1 MAPDRDAL
9 FSQEERS
16 TDDILTEIDRLLA
29 GIDGAPEADGDDSAF
44 DFWEEETPAAFEKQP
59 PAGQAEPVAP
69 EPDDPVDEALLSLL
83 GMEPGAAEAQAQ
95 EEPDTG
101 AKKPDPEEPVLEKPV
116 LDEEP
121 ALEGPALEEPALEE
135 PVPEEPAAEGPF
147 PMSEPSEEPEL
158 PPQLFPE
165 TGTEEAPEP
174 SAPSSWER
182 PLKAKKLPESQ
193 KKDAEAAPSQA
204 QEATVAGVPRRR
216 KKRKK
221 YLNRWYLLLAVW
233 LAGFFPELVLH
244 IATATGPKTL
254 YNPGLVMPL
263 LFSGVPVLLLFAL
276 TLVIPNRRA
285 NHILLTVYS
294 VLVLVFCASQLVYSR
309 IFNNSFYSAYSLL
322 NGGQVFEGQ
331 FNATIFSEI
340 GKALPLILL
349 MAVPV
354 LLLALLAPRFFSF
367 KPLKKRR
374 FALLPAVLAVA
385 LQLLAVA
392 ILPVFGTG
400 DHSAYDLYHNSTDPY
415 AGVNLLGAV
424 TSLRVDLTRLL
435 THYTP
440 KGSIHLDNPTPSG
453 TGGANASVPMGTVS
467 ANPVQTT
474 TGAASQ
480 ETGLNVL
487 DFDFNS
493 MASRI
498 MDDDLRDM
506 YLFFAQRTPSSKND
520 HTGMFKGCNLIL
532 ICAEAF
538 DELAVS
544 PTRTP
549 TLYKLMHEGIYFS
562 NYYVSDWGTS
572 TTDGEYAFLT
582 GTVPEAGAWSFE
594 RSAKYGNAMPLTMS
608 RQLLKQGYNAY
619 AFHGHDYDYYSRN
632 EYLENLGFVYKAH
645 GQGLDVV
652 YSWPESDIEVIDKT
666 TGDYVNNEPFV
677 TYYMT
682 ISGHREFNFSDNY
695 ICYKNRDLVA
705 DEPYSSNVR
714 AYLACQLELEKSME
728 LLMQRLEEAGVLENT
743 VIVLTADHYPN
754 GLTDAEMSEL
764 AGHEISDNFG
774 RFRNGAFIYKAGMTP
789 ETVDAPSSHLDLL
802 PTLSNLFGLDF
813 DSRLYMGRDVFS
825 DAEPFVMFRDR
836 SWITDLACYNSNT
849 GEVTNYTDT
858 PVSEEYIQQKH
869 NDLSNRFTVSTWI
882 LENDFWRQLFGDE

>member
-1 MAPDRDAL
+1 MNPDRDAL

-29 GIDGAPEADGDDSAF
+29 GIDGAPEAEGDSSAF
-44 DFWEEETPAAFEKQP
+44 DFWEEETPAAFEKRP
-59 PAGQAEPVAP
+59 PDDQTPA
-69 EPDDPVDEALLSLL
+69 PDDPVDDTLLSLL
-83 GMEPGAAEAQAQ
+83 GMEPGAAEAPEP
-95 EEPDTG
+95 EEPDAG
-101 AKKPDPEEPVLEKPV
+101 AEMLDSVEPAPEE
-116 LDEEP
+116 
-121 ALEGPALEEPALEE
+121 PALEEPALEE
-135 PVPEEPAAEGPF
+135 PAPEEPTPDVPFPLPEPAEEPDRPAQLFSEAEEEGP
-147 PMSEPSEEPEL
+147 SEPPAPTPQEHPEGTKK
-158 PPQLFPE
+158 PP
-165 TGTEEAPEP
+165 A
-174 SAPSSWER
+174 SR
-182 PLKAKKLPESQ
+182 KKGP
-193 KKDAEAAPSQA
+193 EAAPSQP
-204 QEATVAGVPRRR
+204 QRATVAGAPRQR

-254 YNPGLVMPL
+254 FNPGLVMPL

-276 TLVIPNRRA
+276 TLVIPSRRA

-294 VLVLVFCASQLVYSR
+294 TLVLVFCASQLVYSR

-354 LLLALLAPRFFSF
+354 LLLAFLAPRFFSF

-415 AGVNLLGAV
+415 AGVNMLGAV

-440 KGSIHLDNPTPSG
+440 KGSIHLDPTPSG
-453 TGGANASVPMGTVS
+453 TSEPTGAVS
-467 ANPVQTT
+467 ADPVQT

-498 MDDDLRDM
+498 MDEDLRDM

-608 RQLLKQGYNAY
+608 RQLLAQGYNAY

-645 GQGLDVV
+645 GQGLEVD
-652 YSWPESDIEVIDKT
+652 YTWPESDIEVIDKT

-695 ICYKNRDLVA
+695 ICYKNKDLVA
-705 DEPYSSNVR
+705 DEPYSSHVQ

-728 LLMQRLEEAGVLENT
+728 LLLQRLEEAGVLENT

-754 GLTDAEMSEL
+754 GLTDEEMSEL

>member
-1 MAPDRDAL
+1 MDPDRDAL
-9 FSQEERS
+9 FSQEESS
-16 TDDILTEIDRLLA
+16 TDDFLAEIDRLLA
-29 GIDGAPEADGDDSAF
+29 GIDGAPEAEGDDSAF
-44 DFWEEETPAAFEKQP
+44 DFWEEETPAAFEKRP
-59 PAGQAEPVAP
+59 PDDQAEPEAP

-83 GMEPGAAEAQAQ
+83 GMETGVAEAPAP
-95 EEPDTG
+95 EEPDADAET
-101 AKKPDPEEPVLEKPV
+101 PDPVEEPAS
-116 LDEEP
+116 EEP
-121 ALEGPALEEPALEE
+121 ALEEPVFEELALEEPALEE
-135 PVPEEPAAEGPF
+135 PAPEEPAPEDYSPL
-147 PMSEPSEEPEL
+147 PEPSEEQT
-158 PPQLFPE
+158 PQLFPE
-165 TGTEEAPEP
+165 AEEETPPEP
-174 SAPSSWER
+174 
-182 PLKAKKLPESQ
+182 
-193 KKDAEAAPSQA
+193 AAPAPRERSEEPKKPSRKKGKEAVHSQP
-204 QEATVAGVPRRR
+204 QEATVAGAPRRR

-254 YNPGLVMPL
+254 FNPGLVLPL

-276 TLVIPNRRA
+276 TLVIPSRRA

-294 VLVLVFCASQLVYSR
+294 ALILVFCASQLVYSR

-349 MAVPV
+349 MTVPV

-367 KPLKKRR
+367 KPMKKRR

-415 AGVNLLGAV
+415 ASVNTLGAI

-453 TGGANASVPMGTVS
+453 TGGANASVPMGTAS
-467 ANPVQTT
+467 ADPIQT

-498 MDDDLRDM
+498 MDEDLRDM

-608 RQLLKQGYNAY
+608 RQLLAQGYNAY

-645 GQGLDVV
+645 GQGLEVD
-652 YSWPESDIEVIDKT
+652 YTWPESDIEVIDKT

-695 ICYKNRDLVA
+695 ICYKNKDLVA
-705 DEPYSSNVR
+705 DEPYSSHVQ

-728 LLMQRLEEAGVLENT
+728 LLLQRLEEAGVLENT

-754 GLTDAEMSEL
+754 GLTDEEMSEL
-764 AGHEISDNFG
+764 AGHEINDNFG

-789 ETVDAPSSHLDLL
+789 EVVDAPSSHLDLL

-858 PVSEEYIQQKH
+858 PVSEEYIRQKH

>member
-1 MAPDRDAL
+1 MDSDRDAL
-9 FSQEERS
+9 FSQDERS

-29 GIDGAPEADGDDSAF
+29 GIDGAPEADGDSSAF
-44 DFWEEETPAAFEKQP
+44 DFWEEETPAAFEKRP
-59 PAGQAEPVAP
+59 PDDQAAPEAP
-69 EPDDPVDEALLSLL
+69 EPDDPVDDTLVSLL
-83 GMEPGAAEAQAQ
+83 GLESAF
-95 EEPDTG
+95 
-101 AKKPDPEEPVLEKPV
+101 PE
-116 LDEEP
+116 
-121 ALEGPALEEPALEE
+121 PALEEPDAGAALLTPEEE
-135 PVPEEPAAEGPF
+135 PVPEEPALEEPAPEEPAPDVPS
-147 PMSEPSEEPEL
+147 PMPEPLEEPER

-165 TGTEEAPEP
+165 TEAESIPEP
-174 SAPSSWER
+174 SDPAFREHPREPRNPPAPR
-182 PLKAKKLPESQ
+182 RKGPKAAAQSQ
-193 KKDAEAAPSQA
+193 R
-204 QEATVAGVPRRR
+204 ATVAGAPQQR

-221 YLNRWYLLLAVW
+221 YFNRWYLLLAVW

-254 YNPGLVMPL
+254 FNPGLVMPL

-276 TLVIPNRRA
+276 TLVIPSRRA

-294 VLVLVFCASQLVYSR
+294 ALVLVFCASQLVYSR

-354 LLLALLAPRFFSF
+354 LLLAFLAPRFFSF
-367 KPLKKRR
+367 KPMKKRR

-392 ILPVFGTG
+392 VLPVFGTG

-415 AGVNLLGAV
+415 ASVNTLGAI

-440 KGSIHLDNPTPSG
+440 KGSIHLDPTPSG
-453 TGGANASVPMGTVS
+453 TSAPTGTGS
-467 ANPVQTT
+467 TDPAQT
-474 TGAASQ
+474 TGAAAQ
-480 ETGLNVL
+480 EPELNVL
-487 DFDFNS
+487 DFNFNA

-498 MDDDLRDM
+498 MDEDLRDM

-608 RQLLKQGYNAY
+608 RQLLAQGYNAY

-645 GQGLDVV
+645 GQGLEVD
-652 YSWPESDIEVIDKT
+652 YTWPESDIEVIDKT

-682 ISGHREFNFSDNY
+682 ISGHREFNFNDNY
-695 ICYKNRDLVA
+695 ICYKNMDLVA

-728 LLMQRLEEAGVLENT
+728 LLLQRLEEAGVLENT

-754 GLTDAEMSEL
+754 GLTDEELSEL

-789 ETVDAPSSHLDLL
+789 EVVDAPSSHLDLL

-858 PVSEEYIQQKH
+858 PVSEEYIRQKH

>member
-1 MAPDRDAL
+1 MDPDRDAL

-29 GIDGAPEADGDDSAF
+29 GIDGAPEAEGDSSAF
-44 DFWEEETPAAFEKQP
+44 DFWEEETPAAFEKRP
-59 PAGQAEPVAP
+59 PDDQTPA
-69 EPDDPVDEALLSLL
+69 PDDPVDDTLLSLL
-83 GMEPGAAEAQAQ
+83 GMEPGAAEAPEP
-95 EEPDTG
+95 EEPDAG
-101 AKKPDPEEPVLEKPV
+101 AEMLDSVEPAPEE
-116 LDEEP
+116 
-121 ALEGPALEEPALEE
+121 PALEEPALEE
-135 PVPEEPAAEGPF
+135 PAPEEPTPDVPF
-147 PMSEPSEEPEL
+147 PLPEPAEEPDR
-158 PPQLFPE
+158 PAQLFPDAE
-165 TGTEEAPEP
+165 EEGPSEPPAPTPQEHPEGT
-174 SAPSSWER
+174 
-182 PLKAKKLPESQ
+182 KKPPASR
-193 KKDAEAAPSQA
+193 KKGPEAAPSQP
-204 QEATVAGVPRRR
+204 QRATVAGAPRHR

-254 YNPGLVMPL
+254 FNPGLVMPL

-276 TLVIPNRRA
+276 TLVIPSRRA

-294 VLVLVFCASQLVYSR
+294 ALVLVFCASQLVYSR

-354 LLLALLAPRFFSF
+354 LLLAFLAPRFFSF

-415 AGVNLLGAV
+415 AGVNMLGAV

-440 KGSIHLDNPTPSG
+440 KGSIHLDPTPSG
-453 TGGANASVPMGTVS
+453 TSEPTGAVS
-467 ANPVQTT
+467 ADPVQTT
-474 TGAASQ
+474 GAAAQ

-498 MDDDLRDM
+498 MDEDLRDM

-608 RQLLKQGYNAY
+608 RQLLAQGYNAY

-645 GQGLDVV
+645 GQGLEVD
-652 YSWPESDIEVIDKT
+652 YTWPESDIEVIDKT
-666 TGDYVNNEPFV
+666 TGDYVNSEPFV

-695 ICYKNRDLVA
+695 ICYKNKDLVA
-705 DEPYSSNVR
+705 DEPYSSHVQ

-728 LLMQRLEEAGVLENT
+728 LLLQRLEEAGVLENT

-754 GLTDAEMSEL
+754 GLTDEEMSEL

>member
-1 MAPDRDAL
+1 MNPDRDAL

-29 GIDGAPEADGDDSAF
+29 GIDGAPEAEGDSSAF
-44 DFWEEETPAAFEKQP
+44 DFWEEETPAAFEKRP
-59 PAGQAEPVAP
+59 PDDQAPA
-69 EPDDPVDEALLSLL
+69 PDDPVDDTLLSLL
-83 GMEPGAAEAQAQ
+83 GMEPGAAEAPEP
-95 EEPDTG
+95 EEPDAG
-101 AKKPDPEEPVLEKPV
+101 AEM
-116 LDEEP
+116 LDSVEP
-121 ALEGPALEEPALEE
+121 APEEPALEE
-135 PVPEEPAAEGPF
+135 PAPEEPTPDV
-147 PMSEPSEEPEL
+147 PSPLPEPAEEPDR
-158 PPQLFPE
+158 PAQLFPE
-165 TGTEEAPEP
+165 AEEEGPSEPPAPTPQEHPEGT
-174 SAPSSWER
+174 
-182 PLKAKKLPESQ
+182 KKPPASR
-193 KKDAEAAPSQA
+193 KKGPEAAPSQP
-204 QEATVAGVPRRR
+204 QRATVAGAPRHR

-254 YNPGLVMPL
+254 FNPGLVMPL

-276 TLVIPNRRA
+276 TLVIPSRRA

-294 VLVLVFCASQLVYSR
+294 ALVLVFCASQLVYSR

-354 LLLALLAPRFFSF
+354 LLLAFLAPRFFSF

-415 AGVNLLGAV
+415 AGVNMLGAV

-440 KGSIHLDNPTPSG
+440 KGSIHLDPTPSG
-453 TGGANASVPMGTVS
+453 TSEPTGAVS
-467 ANPVQTT
+467 ADPVQT

-498 MDDDLRDM
+498 MDEDLRDM

-608 RQLLKQGYNAY
+608 RQLLAQGYNAY

-645 GQGLDVV
+645 GQGLEVD
-652 YSWPESDIEVIDKT
+652 YTWPESDIEVIDKT
-666 TGDYVNNEPFV
+666 TGDYVNSEPFV

-695 ICYKNRDLVA
+695 ICYKNKDLVA
-705 DEPYSSNVR
+705 DEPYSSHVQ

-728 LLMQRLEEAGVLENT
+728 LLLQRLEEAGVLENT

-754 GLTDAEMSEL
+754 GLTDEEMSEL

>member
-1 MAPDRDAL
+1 MDPDRDAL

-29 GIDGAPEADGDDSAF
+29 GIDGAPEAEGDDSAF
-44 DFWEEETPAAFEKQP
+44 DFWEEETPAAFEKRP
-59 PAGQAEPVAP
+59 PADQAEPEAP
-69 EPDDPVDEALLSLL
+69 APVDPLDDTLLSLL
-83 GMEPGAAEAQAQ
+83 GMEPGAAEAPEP
-95 EEPDTG
+95 EEPDAG
-101 AKKPDPEEPVLEKPV
+101 AEMLDPEEQ
-116 LDEEP
+116 P
-121 ALEGPALEEPALEE
+121 A
-135 PVPEEPAAEGPF
+135 PEEPAPEEPAPDVPS
-147 PMSEPSEEPEL
+147 PMPEPAEEPES

-165 TGTEEAPEP
+165 AEEEAPTEP
-174 SAPSSWER
+174 SAPASREH
-182 PLKAKKLPESQ
+182 PQETKKPPASR

-204 QEATVAGVPRRR
+204 QRATVAGAPRQR

-221 YLNRWYLLLAVW
+221 FLNRWYLLLAVW

-263 LFSGVPVLLLFAL
+263 LFSGVPALLLFAL
-276 TLVIPNRRA
+276 TLVIPSRRA

-294 VLVLVFCASQLVYSR
+294 SLVLVFCASQLVYSR
-309 IFNNSFYSAYSLL
+309 IFNNSFYSAYSFL

-354 LLLALLAPRFFSF
+354 LLLAFLAPRFFSF

-374 FALLPAVLAVA
+374 FALLPAVLAVV

-415 AGVNLLGAV
+415 ASVNMLGAV

-440 KGSIHLDNPTPSG
+440 KGSIHLDDPTPSG
-453 TGGANASVPMGTVS
+453 TGGANASVPMGTAS

-474 TGAASQ
+474 GAASQ
-480 ETGLNVL
+480 QTGLNVL

-498 MDDDLRDM
+498 MDEDLRDM

-538 DELAVS
+538 DELALS

-608 RQLLKQGYNAY
+608 RQLLKEGYNAY

-695 ICYKNRDLVA
+695 ICYKNKDLVA

-728 LLMQRLEEAGVLENT
+728 LLLQRLEEAGVLENT

-754 GLTDAEMSEL
+754 GLTDEEMSEL

-789 ETVDAPSSHLDLL
+789 EIVDAPSSHLDLL

-858 PVSEEYIQQKH
+858 PVSEEYIRQKH

>member
-1 MAPDRDAL
+1 MDPDRDAL

-29 GIDGAPEADGDDSAF
+29 GIDGAPEAEGDSSAF
-44 DFWEEETPAAFEKQP
+44 DFWEEETPAAFEKRP
-59 PAGQAEPVAP
+59 PDDQAPA
-69 EPDDPVDEALLSLL
+69 PDDPVDDTLLSLL
-83 GMEPGAAEAQAQ
+83 GMEPGAAEAPEP
-95 EEPDTG
+95 EEPDAG
-101 AKKPDPEEPVLEKPV
+101 AEM
-116 LDEEP
+116 LDSVEP
-121 ALEGPALEEPALEE
+121 APEEPALEE
-135 PVPEEPAAEGPF
+135 PAPEEPAPDVPS
-147 PMSEPSEEPEL
+147 PMPEPTEEPDR
-158 PPQLFPE
+158 PTQLFPE
-165 TGTEEAPEP
+165 AEEEGPSEPPAPTPQEHPEGT
-174 SAPSSWER
+174 
-182 PLKAKKLPESQ
+182 KKPPASR
-193 KKDAEAAPSQA
+193 KKGPEAAPSQP
-204 QEATVAGVPRRR
+204 QRATVAGAPRQR

-254 YNPGLVMPL
+254 FNPGLVMPL

-276 TLVIPNRRA
+276 TLVIPSRRA

-294 VLVLVFCASQLVYSR
+294 TLVLVFCASQLVYSR

-354 LLLALLAPRFFSF
+354 LLLAFLAPRFFSF

-415 AGVNLLGAV
+415 AGVNMLGAV

-440 KGSIHLDNPTPSG
+440 KGSIHLDPTPSG
-453 TGGANASVPMGTVS
+453 TSEPTGAVS
-467 ANPVQTT
+467 ANPVQT

-498 MDDDLRDM
+498 MDEDLRDM

-608 RQLLKQGYNAY
+608 RQLLAQGYNAY

-645 GQGLDVV
+645 GQGLEVD
-652 YSWPESDIEVIDKT
+652 YTWPESDIEVIDKT

-695 ICYKNRDLVA
+695 ICYKNKDLVA
-705 DEPYSSNVR
+705 DEPYSSHVQ

-728 LLMQRLEEAGVLENT
+728 LLLQRLEEAGVLENT

-754 GLTDAEMSEL
+754 GLTDEEMSEL

>member
-1 MAPDRDAL
+1 MDPDRDAL
-9 FSQEERS
+9 FSQEKRS

-29 GIDGAPEADGDDSAF
+29 GIDGAPEADGDGSAF
-44 DFWEEETPAAFEKQP
+44 DFWEEETPAAFEKRP
-59 PAGQAEPVAP
+59 PDDQAEPEAP
-69 EPDDPVDEALLSLL
+69 APDDPVDDTLLSLL
-83 GMEPGAAEAQAQ
+83 GMAPGAAEAPAP
-95 EEPDTG
+95 EEPDAG
-101 AKKPDPEEPVLEKPV
+101 AEL
-116 LDEEP
+116 LDAVEEP
-121 ALEGPALEEPALEE
+121 APEEPALEE
-135 PVPEEPAAEGPF
+135 PAPEEPAPDI
-147 PMSEPSEEPEL
+147 PSPRPEPAEEPDR
-158 PPQLFPE
+158 PAQLFPE
-165 TGTEEAPEP
+165 TEEETPSEPPAP
-174 SAPSSWER
+174 APREHSE
-182 PLKAKKLPESQ
+182 KTKKPPASR
-193 KKDAEAAPSQA
+193 KKGAEAAPSPPQR
-204 QEATVAGVPRRR
+204 ATVAGAPRQR

-244 IATATGPKTL
+244 IATAIGPKTL
-254 YNPGLVMPL
+254 FNPGLVMPL

-294 VLVLVFCASQLVYSR
+294 ALVLVFCASQLVYSR

-354 LLLALLAPRFFSF
+354 LLLAFLAPRFFSF

-415 AGVNLLGAV
+415 ASVNTLGAV

-440 KGSIHLDNPTPSG
+440 KGSIHLDDPTPSG
-453 TGGANASVPMGTVS
+453 TPAPTGAVS
-467 ANPVQTT
+467 ADPVQTT
-474 TGAASQ
+474 GGASQ

-498 MDDDLRDM
+498 MDEDLRDM
-506 YLFFAQRTPSSKND
+506 YLFFAQRIPSSKND

-608 RQLLKQGYNAY
+608 RQLLALGYNAY

-645 GQGLDVV
+645 GQGLEVD
-652 YSWPESDIEVIDKT
+652 YTWPESDIEVIDKT

-695 ICYKNRDLVA
+695 ICYKNKDLVA
-705 DEPYSSNVR
+705 DEPYSSHVQ

-728 LLMQRLEEAGVLENT
+728 LLLQRLEEAGVLENT

-754 GLTDAEMSEL
+754 GLTDEEMSEL

-789 ETVDAPSSHLDLL
+789 EVVDAPSSHLDLL

-858 PVSEEYIQQKH
+858 PVSEEYIRQKH

>member
-1 MAPDRDAL
+1 MKN
-9 FSQEERS
+9 Q
-16 TDDILTEIDRLLA
+16 
-29 GIDGAPEADGDDSAF
+29 GGN
-44 DFWEEETPAAFEKQP
+44 EKK
-59 PAGQAEPVAP
+59 
-69 EPDDPVDEALLSLL
+69 LR
-83 GMEPGAAEAQAQ
+83 
-95 EEPDTG
+95 
-101 AKKPDPEEPVLEKPV
+101 
-116 LDEEP
+116 
-121 ALEGPALEEPALEE
+121 
-135 PVPEEPAAEGPF
+135 F
-147 PMSEPSEEPEL
+147 
-158 PPQLFPE
+158 LFPKNKW
-165 TGTEEAPEP
+165 A
-174 SAPSSWER
+174 R
-182 PLKAKKLPESQ
+182 
-193 KKDAEAAPSQA
+193 
-204 QEATVAGVPRRR
+204 
-216 KKRKK
+216 
-221 YLNRWYLLLAVW
+221 
-233 LAGFFPELVLH
+233 
-244 IATATGPKTL
+244 
-254 YNPGLVMPL
+254 
-263 LFSGVPVLLLFAL
+263 
-276 TLVIPNRRA
+276 
-285 NHILLTVYS
+285 
-294 VLVLVFCASQLVYSR
+294 
-309 IFNNSFYSAYSLL
+309 
-322 NGGQVFEGQ
+322 EG
-331 FNATIFSEI
+331 
-340 GKALPLILL
+340 
-349 MAVPV
+349 
-354 LLLALLAPRFFSF
+354 
-367 KPLKKRR
+367 
-374 FALLPAVLAVA
+374 
-385 LQLLAVA
+385 A
-392 ILPVFGTG
+392 ILPAFGTG
-400 DHSAYDLYHNSTDPY
+400 AQTAYDLYHSSTDPY
-415 AGVNLLGAV
+415 ASVNRLGVV
-424 TSLRVDLTRLL
+424 TSLRLDLTRLL
-435 THYTP
+435 THSQP
-440 KGSIHLDNPTPSG
+440 GGSLHFDPPPTGTSEPSSG
-453 TGGANASVPMGTVS
+453 SDATSPPAS
-467 ANPVQTT
+467 ATT
-474 TGAASQ
+474 APQSTEPQ
-480 ETGLNVL
+480 LNVL
-487 DFDFNS
+487 DFNFDA

-498 MDDDLRDM
+498 VDEQLRDM

-538 DELAVS
+538 DELALS

-608 RQLLKQGYNAY
+608 RQLLKEGYNAY

-695 ICYKNRDLVA
+695 ICYKNKDLVA

-728 LLMQRLEEAGVLENT
+728 LLLQRLEEAGVLENT

-754 GLTDAEMSEL
+754 GLTDEEMSEL

-789 ETVDAPSSHLDLL
+789 EIVDAPSSHLDLL

-858 PVSEEYIQQKH
+858 PVSEEYIRQKH